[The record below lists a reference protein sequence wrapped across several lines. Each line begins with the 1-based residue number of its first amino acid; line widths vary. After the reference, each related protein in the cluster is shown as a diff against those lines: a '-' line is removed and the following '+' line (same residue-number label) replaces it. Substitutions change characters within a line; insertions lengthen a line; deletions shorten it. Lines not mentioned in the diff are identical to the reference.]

1 MPTDR
6 LKSNIGGGEE
16 ELLRWRTN
24 CILLYVTWWWS
35 YDRNML
41 WQTEEEKRNCY
52 VDWPTLYYYMPL
64 DDGRMTET
72 CCGKHQRRR
81 RGIVALTDQQYTTV
95 CHLMMVLWPKHVV
108 ANIGGGEEELLRRRI
123 INCWIKVHTQQE
135 AHYSSHNSW
144 LHIQL
149 TLFHSEISESW
160 QQGYVAETL
169 IGR

>member
-1 MPTDR
+1 MMVLWP
-6 LKSNIGGGEE
+6 KHVVANIRGGVE

-24 CILLYVTWWWS
+24 SILLYVTWWWS

-41 WQTEEEKRNCY
+41 WQTSEEEWRNCC
-52 VDWPTLYYYMPL
+52 VDGPTVYYCMPL

-108 ANIGGGEEELLRRRI
+108 ANIRGGEEELLCRRT
-123 INCWIKVHTQQE
+123 INCWINSETTTPYE
-135 AHYSSHNSW
+135 AHNPNNY
-144 LHIQL
+144 
-149 TLFHSEISESW
+149 
-160 QQGYVAETL
+160 
-169 IGR
+169 GRSLMSAFP